1 MIDTDIERSAMVPP
15 CDENAERAFIG
26 SLFFM
31 NSAIDVVRPEPEIFY
46 SSQNQLVAET
56 IVTLWDS
63 GCKAI
68 DAVTVGNELARTGRL
83 EDAGGVPYL
92 MTLSEAVPHAEH
104 VRYYARI
111 VREKYQRRQLIYKCE
126 QVLSEARRPDSDIQH
141 IVEHAA
147 KMLQESQIGSQS
159 RLTFND
165 AWQGAFKPPQMRECV
180 IEGLL
185 RRGEV
190 GNFIASTKT
199 GKSWFALML
208 LICIATGRDWL
219 GRRVARGNVLLIDN
233 ELHRETIE
241 NRIAAVRFAMQ
252 IEQDEHKE
260 RFEYLSCRGDWISIQ
275 DLIEGIPAKHPPGSL
290 NMIVIDAKYR
300 LFGNGL
306 EENSNDDQTTFHNM
320 IDKFAGVMNCPIV
333 LVHHSTKGD
342 QSGKAVTDIGSGGG
356 SQSRT
361 VDLHMVI
368 RPHQQSGFAVLD
380 ATLRSFVPVEPMTL
394 RWNWPL
400 WTVAHDVEP
409 ALPTN
414 AKDTERVSAMQT
426 KVLKY
431 LSEDWISLS
440 RLAERCST
448 KKDRNPFADI
458 IDELKESGAIEI
470 SENYVPPN
478 SRKAT
483 TGLRLTSDKMT
494 SDTVQ
499 GSLSDV
505 RGLTSDRLP
514 PRQP

>member
-1 MIDTDIERSAMVPP
+1 MIANDIERSAMVPP
-15 CDENAERAFIG
+15 YDENAERAFIG

-83 EDAGGVPYL
+83 ENAGGVPYL
-92 MTLSEAVPHAEH
+92 MTLSESVPHAEH
-104 VRYYARI
+104 VRYYAKI

-147 KMLQESQIGSQS
+147 KMLQESRLQSQS

-165 AWQGAFKPPQMRECV
+165 AWQGAFKPPQMRECI

-208 LICIATGRDWL
+208 LICISTGREWL

-241 NRIAAVRFAMQ
+241 NRISAVRFAMQ
-252 IEQDEHKE
+252 IEHDEHRE
-260 RFEYLSCRGDWISIQ
+260 RFEYVSCRGDWVSIQ

-306 EENSNDDQTTFHNM
+306 QENSNDDQTTFHNM

-356 SQSRT
+356 SQART

-368 RPHQQSGFAVLD
+368 RPHQQPGLAVLD
-380 ATLRSFVPVEPMTL
+380 ATLRSFIPVEPMTL

-400 WTVAHDVEP
+400 WTVADDVEP
-409 ALPTN
+409 ELQADRSRSDSRQE
-414 AKDTERVSAMQT
+414 AKDNAGV
-426 KVLKY
+426 
-431 LSEDWISLS
+431 EDLRKILEANDSPLS
-440 RLAERCST
+440 RNALHKSFGGGKERLNRLIRIGVDKGVFEAAGTKTAQNGEIAELFTLAGKEDSNVQRSEST
-448 KKDRNPFADI
+448 
-458 IDELKESGAIEI
+458 
-470 SENYVPPN
+470 V
-478 SRKAT
+478 
-483 TGLRLTSDKMT
+483 
-494 SDTVQ
+494 
-499 GSLSDV
+499 
-505 RGLTSDRLP
+505 
-514 PRQP
+514 